1 MRRSF
6 VVAVTLWIALCT
18 VSTARESPTEAAVAS
33 DKANALF
40 DEYWEWTLREYP
52 DFATL
57 FGDRRYDDRLRD
69 ESAQAVAKRKAFYAT
84 LRGRLVEMNPSDLPS
99 QVRTSLQVLRF
110 RLDRIAALDEQ
121 FGSLPF
127 GPYDACDMREC
138 GRAQN
143 PSPRPFGGVD
153 ARVCERCGN

>member
-1 MRRSF
+1 MGRSF

-18 VSTARESPTEAAVAS
+18 VSTAQELPTKASVAS
-33 DKANALF
+33 DKANAVF

-69 ESAQAVAKRKAFYAT
+69 ESAGAVAKRKAFYAT
-84 LRGRLVEMNPSDLPS
+84 FRGRLVEMNPSELPS

-127 GPYDACDMREC
+127 GPYDAWAGAGDAD
-138 GRAQN
+138 GGY
-143 PSPRPFGGVD
+143 SP
-153 ARVCERCGN
+153 